1 MKVFITQSNYIP
13 WKGYFDAIN
22 MADVFVLYDDMQ
34 YTKGDWRNRN
44 RIKTSN
50 GTQWLTIP
58 IQVSGKFLQK
68 ICDTDVDKQFW
79 RKKHWQCIKHN
90 YLKTPF
96 FSEYGSLF
104 ETLYLSGTEDS
115 LSKIN
120 YRFLRAVSEILNIK
134 TEFKWSD
141 EFELKGDKTE
151 KLVNICKNLNATQY
165 ISGPSARNY
174 LNETLFEENGIEVVW
189 MDYTGYPEYPQQFGP
204 FDHAVSILDLL
215 FNVGPAAPSFMKS
228 FTS

>member
-1 MKVFITQSNYIP
+1 MWITSY
-13 WKGYFDAIN
+13 
-22 MADVFVLYDDMQ
+22 
-34 YTKGDWRNRN
+34 
-44 RIKTSN
+44 
-50 GTQWLTIP
+50 
-58 IQVSGKFLQK
+58 
-68 ICDTDVDKQFW
+68 W

-96 FSEYGSLF
+96 FREYESFF
-104 ETLYLSGTEDS
+104 ETLYLSGTENS

-141 EFELKGDKTE
+141 EFELEGDKTE

-189 MDYTGYPEYPQQFGP
+189 MDFTGYPEYPQQFGP